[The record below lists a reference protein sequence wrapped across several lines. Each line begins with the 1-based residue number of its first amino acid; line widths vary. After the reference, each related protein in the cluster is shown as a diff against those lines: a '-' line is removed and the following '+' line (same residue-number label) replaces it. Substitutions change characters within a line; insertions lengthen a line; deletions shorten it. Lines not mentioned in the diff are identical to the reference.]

1 MKMTGGQI
9 VAEYLIRE
17 GVPMLFGVPGHG
29 NTALLDAF
37 VDRRDD
43 ISIIQAIHE
52 QGAAHMAD
60 AFYRVARKPSGV
72 FTSIGPG
79 AVNTAMGVACA
90 YIDSIPLL
98 LLTGSV
104 HTYMRGRGVLQELER
119 THWANFPRIMEP
131 IVKRWWQPSRVDQL
145 PNVLHLAFNVM
156 LEGRRGPA
164 LLDIPMDVQAE
175 VAEFEIFPEPVTRRP
190 RGRAHGD
197 PDMVEAAAKLLLQA
211 ERPLIVLGGGVQ
223 ASEAEAICVQ
233 VAEFLGTPV
242 TVTWMGKGAIPED
255 HELYAWPCGDL
266 GSISG
271 NTLAREADVLL
282 AIGCRFTDR
291 TASSFR
297 RGVTFNIPP
306 TKLIQIDLDPYEI
319 GKNYPVDI
327 GIVGD
332 ARATTEDLLVSLRE
346 HAHAREDYRNT
357 AYFQRIQALKRDWA
371 ELLRGPRESTS
382 TPMTISRALVEA
394 RNVLSRDGIVVTG
407 AGNPQ
412 SQAFNEFPV
421 YGPRQHITTGGFSAM
436 GFEIPGAIGAK
447 LAAPNNQVL
456 ALVGD
461 GSFLQTIQELAMAV
475 QYDVPV
481 VFLVMNNFGWE
492 CIKNLQVL
500 QFGSDRVIATTFNK
514 RDGSPFSANLAKVA
528 EGFGCHAERVERPE
542 ALGPALKRAFAAGQ
556 PAVVEALCSRQ
567 LPDSGTTSTGWWD
580 VTVPAYHVEQRAKY
594 ESARSEEALT

>member
-1 MKMTGGQI
+1 MRMTGGQI

-29 NTALLDAF
+29 ITALLDAF
-37 VDRRDD
+37 VDRSSD
-43 ISIIQAIHE
+43 ISVMQAIHE

-60 AFYRVARKPSGV
+60 AYYRVAKKPCAV

-119 THWANFPRIMEP
+119 THWANFPRMMEP
-131 IVKRWWQPSRVDQL
+131 VVKRWWQPSRVDQL

-164 LLDIPMDVQAE
+164 HIDIPMDVQAE
-175 VAEFEIFPEPVTRRP
+175 FAEIDSLPDPVTRRP

-197 PDMVEAAAKLLLQA
+197 PEMVEQAAKLLLQA
-211 ERPLIVLGGGVQ
+211 ERPMIVAGGGVA
-223 ASEAEAICVQ
+223 ASEAEAQ
-233 VAEFLGTPV
+233 LRELAEFIGAPV

-271 NTLAREADVLL
+271 NALAREADVVL
-282 AIGCRFTDR
+282 AVGCRFTDR
-291 TASSFR
+291 TSSSFR

-306 TKLIQIDLDPYEI
+306 TTLIQIDLDPYEI
-319 GKNYPVDI
+319 GKNYPVEV

-332 ARATTEDLLVSLRE
+332 ARATLSDLLLALRE
-346 HAHAREDYRNT
+346 LSRPRDYRTT
-357 AYFQRIQALKRDWA
+357 AYFEHIADLKAQWEQALR
-371 ELLRGPRESTS
+371 PSRENDAS
-382 TPMTISRALVEA
+382 PMTISRALAET
-394 RNVLSRDGIVVTG
+394 RKVLARDGIIVTG

-421 YGPRQHITTGGFSAM
+421 YGPAQHITAGGFSAM
-436 GFEIPGAIGAK
+436 GFEVPGAIGAK
-447 LAAPNNQVL
+447 LAAPNRQVISI
-456 ALVGD
+456 VGD
-461 GSFLQTIQELAMAV
+461 GSFLQTVQELAVAA
-475 QYDVPV
+475 QYEIPV
-481 VFLVMNNFGWE
+481 VFLVMNNYGWE
-492 CIKNLQVL
+492 CIKNLQMQ
-500 QFGSDRVIATTFNK
+500 QFGSDRVIATSFKKN
-514 RDGSPFSANLAKVA
+514 DGTPFSANLARVA
-528 EGFGCHAERVERPE
+528 EGFGCAAHRVEHPAELGEVLQR
-542 ALGPALKRAFAAGQ
+542 ALAADGPT
-556 PAVVEALCSRQ
+556 VIEALCSRQ
-567 LPDSGTTSTGWWD
+567 LPESGLTATGWWD
-580 VTVPAYHVEQRAKY
+580 VTVPAYHSEKRAKY
-594 ESARSEEALT
+594 EAARSEEALT